1 MPDIPLFLLASAILT
16 LAPGPDN
23 LQVLARGMAQG
34 RAAALAAT
42 CGFASGV
49 AFHTALA
56 ISGVALLI
64 RSSPGVFGTL
74 RYAGAAYLAWLGL
87 HALLVPARGF
97 TRGPAAAEPLAA
109 IYRRSVLGNVLN
121 PKVSLFFLAFLPQFL
136 KPEAG
141 GMEMQMALLGLLF
154 MVQTLVIFGAIGGF
168 AAALGHWL
176 RRHAAAGPWLDRAA
190 GAVFV
195 AVALRLAMGA

>member
-1 MPDIPLFLLASAILT
+1 MARLPGPSSSLLATS
-16 LAPGPDN
+16 
-23 LQVLARGMAQG
+23 
-34 RAAALAAT
+34 ALAFT
-42 CGFASGV
+42 ILKF
-49 AFHTALA
+49 
-56 ISGVALLI
+56 
-64 RSSPGVFGTL
+64 
-74 RYAGAAYLAWLGL
+74 AGAAYLLYLGIRLWRSPVAPIEAEVAGIPASRSILL
-87 HALLVPARGF
+87 HLYVVTA
-97 TRGPAAAEPLAA
+97 
-109 IYRRSVLGNVLN
+109 LN
-121 PKVSLFFLAFLPQFL
+121 PKGILFFLAFLPQFL

-141 GMEMQMALLGLLF
+141 GMEMQMALLGLQF